1 MTFMCMIF
9 IRKTRFLVMTLTQ
22 IKTMSISVITESSI
36 YEMVEIGK
44 NLKISAT
51 LSTNIDDIKYK
62 WVNLK
67 NNKEINDTERVS
79 RSRK

>member
-22 IKTMSISVITESSI
+22 IKTIPISVITESSI

>member
-1 MTFMCMIF
+1 MQTEM
-9 IRKTRFLVMTLTQ
+9 KTLL
-22 IKTMSISVITESSI
+22 ISVITESSI

-44 NLKISAT
+44 NLKITAT

-79 RSRK
+79 RRREIRE